1 MTKTTTTIITLLT
14 MSVLLIPAS
23 VFAASPAEPD
33 PNADVQLDGAGASF
47 PFPLIDLWL
56 SLIHI

>member
-47 PFPLIDLWL
+47 HF
-56 SLIHI
+56 H